1 MKIRLLTILTC
12 VLMPTMMLAENC
24 ISTTI
29 DFFST
34 AEKRNAYSATE
45 NDGSKTSPYTV
56 AEVAAMKVDKTKE
69 FWVRG
74 TIYGTM
80 LASLKIEEVT
90 TSAAEFSSSNLVIG
104 DETVRIP
111 IQLPQGDIRNDINL
125 KDHSYLQGKEILIKG
140 KLESYCGSMGV
151 KSPSEYQITYTLPIN
166 GYGYA
171 TLFLDMPVSVPQS
184 SNVYYCITKGNVVEL
199 LSVPGR
205 VVPANVGV
213 IIKSSPNTTCKL
225 SYTAEINPYE
235 KNIRENNQLIGYT
248 QDTDITDSDNAYY
261 ALNAKDSKVGFYIPK
276 TTNGDG
282 SFTAKTGKAYLKVP
296 VESQATM
303 YLLPHGND
311 ETIVVPITHYS
322 DEVIYDL
329 QGRVVSSPTAGVYI
343 KAGKKF
349 IIK

>member
-12 VLMPTMMLAENC
+12 VLMPTMMLAENS

-29 DFFST
+29 EIFST

-45 NDGSKTSPYTV
+45 NDGSKTRPYTV

-111 IQLPQGDIRNDINL
+111 IQLPQGDIRNEINL
-125 KDHSYLQGKEILIKG
+125 KTHSYLQGKEILIKG

-151 KSPSEYQITYTLPIN
+151 KSPSAYQITYTIPIN
-166 GYGYA
+166 SYGYA
-171 TLFLDMPVSVPQS
+171 TLFLDMPVAVPEGCTA
-184 SNVYYCITKGNVVEL
+184 YYCTTDGNTANL
-199 LSVPGR
+199 LPV
-205 VVPANVGV
+205 NT
-213 IIKSSPNTTCKL
+213 IIP
-225 SYTAEINPYE
+225 AEIGVVITYTPGAKCSFTYTTVANNKDDFE
-235 KNIRENNQLIGYT
+235 KNQLIGYT
-248 QDTDITDSDNAYY
+248 QDTDITDSDNTYY
-261 ALNAKDSKVGFYIPK
+261 ALNVKDGQVGFYIPQ
-276 TTNGDG
+276 TENGDG
-282 SFTAKTGKAYLKVP
+282 SFTAKAGKAYLKVP
-296 VESQATM
+296 AESQVKEF
-303 YLLPHGND
+303 LFSRGNE
-311 ETIVVPITHYS
+311 ETIVAPITTHYS

>member
-12 VLMPTMMLAENC
+12 VLMPTMMLAENS

-29 DFFST
+29 EIFST
-34 AEKRNAYSATE
+34 AEKRNAYSTTE

-151 KSPSEYQITYTLPIN
+151 KSPSAYQITYTIPIN
-166 GYGYA
+166 SYGYA
-171 TLFLDMPVSVPQS
+171 TLFLDMPVAVPEGCTA
-184 SNVYYCITKGNVVEL
+184 YYCTTDGNTANL
-199 LSVPGR
+199 LPV
-205 VVPANVGV
+205 NT
-213 IIKSSPNTTCKL
+213 IIP
-225 SYTAEINPYE
+225 AEIGVVITYTPGAKCSFTYTTVANNKDDFE
-235 KNIRENNQLIGYT
+235 KNQLIGYT
-248 QDTDITDSDNAYY
+248 QDTDITDSDNTYY
-261 ALNAKDSKVGFYIPK
+261 ALNVKDGQVGFYIPQ
-276 TTNGDG
+276 TENGDG
-282 SFTAKTGKAYLKVP
+282 SFTAKAGKAYLKVP
-296 VESQATM
+296 AESQATM

>member
-1 MKIRLLTILTC
+1 
-12 VLMPTMMLAENC
+12 MPTMMLAENS

-29 DFFST
+29 EFFST
-34 AEKRNAYSATE
+34 AEKRNAYSTTE

-111 IQLPQGDIRNDINL
+111 IQLPKGDIRNDINL

-151 KSPSEYQITYTLPIN
+151 KSPSAYQITYTIPIN
-166 GYGYA
+166 SYGYA
-171 TLFLDMPVSVPQS
+171 TLFLDMPVAVPEGCTA
-184 SNVYYCITKGNVVEL
+184 YYCTTDGNTANL
-199 LSVPGR
+199 LPV
-205 VVPANVGV
+205 NT
-213 IIKSSPNTTCKL
+213 IIP
-225 SYTAEINPYE
+225 AEIGVVITYAPGAKCSFTYTTVANN
-235 KNIRENNQLIGYT
+235 KDDFENNQLIGYT
-248 QDTDITDSDNAYY
+248 QDTDITDSDNTYY
-261 ALNAKDSKVGFYIPK
+261 ALNVKDGQVGFYIPQ
-276 TTNGDG
+276 TENGDG
-282 SFTAKTGKAYLKVP
+282 SFTAKAGKAYLKVP
-296 VESQATM
+296 AESQATM

>member
-12 VLMPTMMLAENC
+12 VLMPTMMLAENS

-29 DFFST
+29 EIFST

-56 AEVAAMKVDKTKE
+56 AEVAAMKVDKTGE
-69 FWVRG
+69 YWVRG
-74 TIYGTM
+74 AIYGTM
-80 LASLKIEEVT
+80 LASDSKIEEVT

-151 KSPSEYQITYTLPIN
+151 KSPSAYQITYTIPIN
-166 GYGYA
+166 SYGYA
-171 TLFLDMPVSVPQS
+171 TLFLDMPVAVPEGCTA
-184 SNVYYCITKGNVVEL
+184 YYCTTDGNTANL
-199 LSVPGR
+199 LPV
-205 VVPANVGV
+205 NT
-213 IIKSSPNTTCKL
+213 IIP
-225 SYTAEINPYE
+225 AEIGVVITYTPGAKCSFTYTTVANN
-235 KNIRENNQLIGYT
+235 KDDFENNQLIGYT
-248 QDTDITDSDNAYY
+248 QDTDITDSDNTYY
-261 ALNAKDSKVGFYIPK
+261 ALNVKDGQVGFYIPQ
-276 TTNGDG
+276 TENGDG
-282 SFTAKTGKAYLKVP
+282 SFTAKAGKAYLKVP
-296 VESQATM
+296 AESQVKEF
-303 YLLPHGND
+303 LFSRGNE
-311 ETIVVPITHYS
+311 ETIVAPITTHYS

-343 KAGKKF
+343 KAGRKI

>member
-12 VLMPTMMLAENC
+12 VLMPTMMLAENS

-29 DFFST
+29 EIFST

-45 NDGSKTSPYTV
+45 NDGTKTRPYTV
-56 AEVAAMKVDKTKE
+56 AEVAAMKVDKTGE
-69 FWVRG
+69 YWVRG
-74 TIYGTM
+74 AIYGTM
-80 LASLKIEEVT
+80 LASDSKIEEVI
-90 TSAAEFSSSNLVIG
+90 TSASDFVESNMVIG
-104 DETVRIP
+104 DKEVRIP
-111 IQLPQGDIRNDINL
+111 IQLLKGDIRNEINL
-125 KDHSYLQGKEILIKG
+125 KGHPYLQGKEILIKG

-151 KSPSEYQITYTLPIN
+151 KSPSAYQITYTIPIN
-166 GYGYA
+166 SYGYA
-171 TLFLDMPVSVPQS
+171 TLFLDMPVAVPEGCTA
-184 SNVYYCITKGNVVEL
+184 YYCTTDGNTANL
-199 LSVPGR
+199 LPV
-205 VVPANVGV
+205 NT
-213 IIKSSPNTTCKL
+213 IIP
-225 SYTAEINPYE
+225 AEIGVVITYTPGAKCSFTYTTVANN
-235 KNIRENNQLIGYT
+235 KDDFENNQLIGYT
-248 QDTDITDSDNAYY
+248 QDTDITDSDNTYY
-261 ALNAKDSKVGFYIPK
+261 ALNVKDGQVGFYIPQ
-276 TTNGDG
+276 TENGDG
-282 SFTAKTGKAYLKVP
+282 SFTAKAGKAYLKVP